1 MSMSLENIQRKM
13 EGIAAAI
20 DEINKKKIIVPF
32 ESEAAAKIDEIQTKL
47 NALIETEALIKV
59 NADEVTIAKA
69 KAEELLSKLL
79 KIQNIG
85 VIKVRIETEGL

>member
-1 MSMSLENIQRKM
+1 MSMSLENIQKKM

-32 ESEAAAKIDEIQTKL
+32 ESEAVEKIDEIEEKL
-47 NALIETEALIKV
+47 NEIAQRRTSVTVDAE
-59 NADEVTIAKA
+59 EVTIAKA

-79 KIQNIG
+79 EIENLG
-85 VIKVRIETEGL
+85 VIKVRIETEGI

>member
-1 MSMSLENIQRKM
+1 MSLENIQKKM
-13 EGIAAAI
+13 EGIAVAI

-79 KIQNIG
+79 EIENLG
-85 VIKVRIETEGL
+85 VIKVRIETEGI

>member
-1 MSMSLENIQRKM
+1 MSLENIQKKM

-32 ESEAAAKIDEIQTKL
+32 ESEAVEKIDEIEEKL
-47 NALIETEALIKV
+47 NEIAQRRTSVTVDAE
-59 NADEVTIAKA
+59 EVTIAKA

-79 KIQNIG
+79 EIENLG
-85 VIKVRIETEGL
+85 VIKVRIETEGI